1 MRDGYWGVVRPAPA
15 PSRASQRGLDWF
27 TFFVADIHTGFGPF
41 LAVYLTMQKWTQV
54 DIGLVLTIGSI
65 AGLLGQVPGGWA
77 VDAASSKRRAA
88 ALAVAGIG
96 VSAFLIATSPLF
108 VTIVTAKLLHVG
120 ASSILGPAIAAITLG
135 LVGHAAIGTR
145 LGRNARFASIGNCAA
160 AAAMGALGYFVS
172 AQAVFYVTAALA
184 IPTVIALSRIR
195 EAEVD
200 PVRADGGLSVTD
212 GHGAASMAQLLRKP
226 ALLVLLASV
235 LLFHVA
241 NAAML
246 PLVGSAMA
254 ARSSQWA
261 TALVAACI
269 VVPQLIVAAISP
281 TVGRLAQSWGR
292 RPVFLFAFIPLQ
304 LRGALLAWTNDPY
317 MIVIVQMLDGV
328 SAAVLGI
335 LVPLILADITRGTG
349 RFNLTQGFVGTATGV
364 GAALSTVAAGYLA
377 DHFGIGM
384 AFLGLAAMAGCGL
397 LVLLSM
403 MPETKPLTEG
413 LANTPRRPDLSSC
426 AKRWDRHS
434 DARSRRRVV
443 VGKPEATSRVSG
455 RAAAGPSS
463 GQR

>member
-1 MRDGYWGVVRPAPA
+1 MGLHMRDGFWGTVRPAPA

-41 LAVYLTMQKWTQV
+41 LAVYLTMQKWSQV
-54 DIGLVLTIGSI
+54 DIGLVLGIGSI

-96 VSAFLIATSPLF
+96 ISAFLIAISPLF

-135 LVGHAAIGTR
+135 LVGHAAIGAR
-145 LGRNARFASIGNCAA
+145 LGRNARFASIGNCSA

-172 AQAVFYVTAALA
+172 VQAVFYVTAALA
-184 IPTVIALSRIR
+184 IPTVVALSRIR

-200 PVRADGGLSVTD
+200 PVRADGGISASESQ
-212 GHGAASMAQLLRKP
+212 GASTLAQLLRKP
-226 ALLVLLASV
+226 GLLVLMASL

-254 ARSSQWA
+254 TRSGQWA

-292 RPVFLFAFIPLQ
+292 RPVLLFAFIALQ

-317 MIVIVQMLDGV
+317 MIVVVQMLDGV

-349 RFNLTQGFVGTATGV
+349 RFNLTQGFVGTAAGS
-364 GAALSTVAAGYLA
+364 GAALSTITAGYLA
-377 DHFGIGM
+377 DQFGIAM
-384 AFLGLAAMAGCGL
+384 AFLGLAGTAACGL

-413 LANTPRRPDLSSC
+413 PC
-426 AKRWDRHS
+426 
-434 DARSRRRVV
+434 
-443 VGKPEATSRVSG
+443 
-455 RAAAGPSS
+455 
-463 GQR
+463 